1 MKKYIYIALALSL
14 VGLIAYGLRPQPVPV
29 DVGRVTIGPMK
40 VTVDEEGKTRIKERY
55 TVVAPLTGQMKRIEL
70 KPGDAVEQGKTIL
83 TIVEPADPVLLDAR
97 AVASAKARVNSAK
110 AAKLQTSQLLEKAK
124 VAVEFATTE
133 YNRAK
138 ESYASRGTSEQN
150 LKEMEMLMRTKNLEL
165 KAANFA
171 EQIAAFELEQ
181 AEAAL
186 LQVSPNPSAANE
198 PPRLTVPAPITGAV
212 LKVFR
217 ESAGVVQ
224 AGERLVELGD
234 PRDLEVVV
242 EVLSRDAVAIHPGAD
257 VSLEHWGGEQPLRG
271 RVRRVEPAGFT
282 KISALGVEEQRVNVL
297 LDFID
302 PYEIR
307 QSLGDGFRVE
317 ARIVTWSND
326 QVLRVPAGA
335 LFRHNGEWAVYK
347 MENGVAKL
355 QLIKLGKLNPIEGE
369 VLQGLAAGDV
379 VVMHPGDRVKDG
391 VKLVVRE

>member
-1 MKKYIYIALALSL
+1 MKKYVYIALVLGL
-14 VGLIAYGLRPQPVPV
+14 VGLIAFGLRPQPVPI
-29 DVGRVTIGPMK
+29 DFGKVTTGPMK

-70 KPGDAVEQGKTIL
+70 KPGDAVEQSKTLL
-83 TIVEPADPVLLDAR
+83 TVVEPTDPALLDAR
-97 AVASAKARVNSAK
+97 AVASARARVNSAK
-110 AAKLQTSQLLEKAK
+110 AAKQQTGQLLEKAR
-124 VAVEFATTE
+124 VAVEFAETE
-133 YNRAK
+133 YRRSK

-150 LKEMEMLMRTKNLEL
+150 LKEMEMLQRTKQLEL

-171 EQIAAFELEQ
+171 EQIATFELEQ

-198 PPRLTVPAPITGAV
+198 PPRLTVPAPITGSV

-224 AGERLVELGD
+224 AGERLVEIGD

-242 EVLSRDAVAIHPGAD
+242 EVLSRDAVAIHPGAE
-257 VSLEHWGGEQPLRG
+257 VLLEHWGGDKPLRG

-297 LDFID
+297 LDFVD
-302 PYEIR
+302 PFEVR
-307 QSLGDGFRVE
+307 PTLGDGFRVE
-317 ARIVTWSND
+317 ARIVIWD
-326 QVLRVPAGA
+326 KEKVLRVPAGA

-347 MENGVAKL
+347 IEQGRAIQQK
-355 QLIKLGKLNPIEGE
+355 IGLGRLNALEGE
-369 VLQGLAAGDV
+369 VLSGLNEGDEV
-379 VVMHPGDRVKDG
+379 VLHPGDRVKDG
-391 VKLVVRE
+391 VKIVARE